1 MDNNP
6 QGNNKKVEGL
16 VEGAG
21 ILFFLINRKVGKS
34 REVGKQKFLYFLIL
48 KPDDFSLFSR

>member
-21 ILFFLINRKVGKS
+21 ILLFLINRKVGKS
-34 REVGKQKFLYFLIL
+34 REVVKQKFLYFLIL